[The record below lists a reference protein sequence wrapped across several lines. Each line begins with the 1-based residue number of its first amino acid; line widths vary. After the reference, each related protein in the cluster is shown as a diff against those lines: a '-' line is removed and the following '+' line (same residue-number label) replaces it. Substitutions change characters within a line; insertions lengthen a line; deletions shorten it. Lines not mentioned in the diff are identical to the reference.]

1 MVVAAHPIAAA
12 AGAGVLREGGNA
24 VDAAVAVS
32 LCLGVVEPY
41 ASGLGGGGFMLIC
54 PAGELSRTTILD
66 SRGRVPS
73 LLTQER
79 VYSRG
84 KPIPW
89 PPYSGPMS
97 AAVPGLGRALALA
110 LERFGSR
117 PLPRLAEPAI
127 RAAEEGFEVS
137 ETYRHC
143 SQMFEGTMRVD
154 EECCRIF
161 MTGGMV
167 MRPGDRLVQP
177 EMGRTLRAVAREGF
191 ETLYTGEIARAI
203 LATVNRTGPLWGERD
218 LESYPVRERAPL
230 RARIGEFELLVTGPP
245 SRGGAGVVQVA
256 QAYPAGPGRPAH
268 NSARAIASYDRTLP
282 AVFRALE
289 DRIGDPD
296 EAPIPPERL
305 ADPALLDGGESGGSP
320 GTTHYTIVDRGGT
333 IVTAS
338 QTIGHFFG
346 SGVVVRGWG
355 IVLNDDITDMAPRP
369 GHPNSISANRRSV
382 ANMNPMIVARGGR
395 PWVAMGTPGSRR
407 ITAALSQVAVNL
419 IAYGQDLATAVAQPR
434 LHWEAGA
441 LHLEGGFAEAE
452 VEAARPLV
460 SSRIVRRGPLDL
472 YFGGIHAACVE
483 GNRVIGVADPRRDG
497 VALAVER

>member
-12 AGAGVLREGGNA
+12 AGADVLREGGNA
-24 VDAAVAVS
+24 VDASVAVA

-41 ASGLGGGGFMLIC
+41 ASGLGGGGFMMIC
-54 PAGELSRTTILD
+54 PRGDLSKTEILD

-73 LLTQER
+73 LLTKER

-110 LERFGSR
+110 LQRFGSL
-117 PLPRLAEPAI
+117 PLSRLVEPAI
-127 RAAEEGFEVS
+127 RASEEGFEVS

-161 MTGGMV
+161 MKDGMV

-177 EMGRTLRAVAREGF
+177 DMARTLRTIARDGF

-203 LATVNRTGPLWGERD
+203 LATVNRTGPLWGDRD
-218 LESYPVRERAPL
+218 LETYPVRQREPL

-245 SRGGAGVVQVA
+245 SRGGAGVVQIA
-256 QAYPAGPGRPAH
+256 QTFPRGADRPPH
-268 NSARAIASYDRTLP
+268 NSARAIAFYDRALP

-296 EAPIPPERL
+296 EMPAAAGMLTAPE
-305 ADPALLDGGESGGSP
+305 LLQTAAGGSP
-320 GTTHYTIVDRGGT
+320 GTTHYTIVDREGT

-369 GHPNSISANRRSV
+369 DHPNSISANRRSV
-382 ANMNPMIVARGGR
+382 ANMNPMIVARAGR

-407 ITAALSQVAVNL
+407 ITAALSQVTVNL
-419 IAYGQDLATAVAQPR
+419 IAYGQELASAVAQPR
-434 LHWEAGA
+434 LHWEAGT
-441 LHLEGGFAEAE
+441 LYLEGGFAEAE
-452 VEAARPLV
+452 IEAARRIV

-472 YFGGIHAACVE
+472 YFGGIHAAAIE
-483 GNRVIGVADPRRDG
+483 GRTVIGVADPRRDG
-497 VALAVER
+497 VALAIDP